1 MKDKEQIRQGLKGS
15 PKVKKF
21 LDWMIM
27 NQRDAR
33 PEDAGRKFIG
43 AFGWTPHPIG
53 ISRWD
58 GRASWSRTAASITL
72 WAT

>member
-1 MKDKEQIRQGLKGS
+1 MKDKEQIREGLKGS

-33 PEDAGRKFIG
+33 PR
-43 AFGWTPHPIG
+43 
-53 ISRWD
+53 
-58 GRASWSRTAASITL
+58 
-72 WAT
+72 

>member
-15 PKVKKF
+15 PRLKRF

-33 PEDAGRKFIG
+33 P
-43 AFGWTPHPIG
+43 
-53 ISRWD
+53 RWYI
-58 GRASWSRTAASITL
+58 RLLAPL
-72 WAT
+72 